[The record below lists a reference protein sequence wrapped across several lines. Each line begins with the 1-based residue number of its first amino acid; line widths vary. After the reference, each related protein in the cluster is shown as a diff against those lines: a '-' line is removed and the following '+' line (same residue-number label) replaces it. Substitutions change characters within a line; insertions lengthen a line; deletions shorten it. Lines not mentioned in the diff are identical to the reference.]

1 MIMIGFSTVFSQ
13 LLPDLWK
20 LQNKLVN
27 SFQYLKIC
35 LFSPF
40 WGSLFCLSILP
51 FSMLISKSFHCFQ
64 DDSGNLRPPTRG
76 RQHAGIALI
85 HYLCLF
91 MFGWLWL
98 YRKVLQWLLFFKK
111 AEIRIHLY
119 FITIKNIYIS
129 THFPPRKNMTKSFK
143 YIYRW
148 IPHFPTQCF

>member
-1 MIMIGFSTVFSQ
+1 MKSQYHYIRRGENNRTYFMELVHYINELSQFGHDNDWIFMTVFSQ
-13 LLPDLWK
+13 LLHDLWK

-40 WGSLFCLSILP
+40 WGSLFCLSTLP
-51 FSMLISKSFHCFQ
+51 FSLLRSFHCFQ
-64 DDSGNLRPPTRG
+64 EYSGNLRLPTRG

-98 YRKVLQWLLFFKK
+98 YRKIPQWLLFF
-111 AEIRIHLY
+111 
-119 FITIKNIYIS
+119 
-129 THFPPRKNMTKSFK
+129 
-143 YIYRW
+143 
-148 IPHFPTQCF
+148 